1 VIDAA
6 VAATMSDPE
15 RNPHFRRRWVD
26 ETGVTSIPLAASPAE
41 IGSFGLVL
49 QEALERRR
57 RAAAKAGSTVSAEED
72 PR

>member
-1 VIDAA
+1 MDAA
-6 VAATMSDPE
+6 SAAVMSDPE

-26 ETGVTSIPLAASPAE
+26 ETRVTSIPLAASPAA

-57 RAAAKAGSTVSAEED
+57 RAAAKEARATAAED
-72 PR
+72 PPR

>member
-1 VIDAA
+1 MDAA
-6 VAATMSDPE
+6 VAAAMSDPD

-26 ETGVTSIPLAASPAE
+26 ETCEMSISVTKAPAA

-57 RAAAKAGSTVSAEED
+57 RAAAKRGSTASAEED